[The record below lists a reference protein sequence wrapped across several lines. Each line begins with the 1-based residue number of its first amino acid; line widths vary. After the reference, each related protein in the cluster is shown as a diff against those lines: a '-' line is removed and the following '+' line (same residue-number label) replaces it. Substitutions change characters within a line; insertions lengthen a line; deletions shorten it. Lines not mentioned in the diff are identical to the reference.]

1 MDEKGL
7 RVLIESDKDFYPKA
21 YENLRFLHSAH
32 ARSLRILAE
41 YLEPQSR
48 LRLQKIRSTIVFF
61 GSARSV
67 PEEELDAQ
75 LTKLSEQWSTE
86 RDITPAIVQKRTDS
100 FRRLTHYYH
109 EAERLA
115 AKLAAHYQQ
124 MPDPRDR
131 HVICSGAG
139 PGMMEAAN
147 RGAQKIGAKTL
158 GLSISLPHEQG
169 VNRYLEPP
177 YTFEFHYFFMR
188 KYWFVYLSRALVAFP
203 GGFGT
208 FDELFECLTLV
219 QTQKIR
225 RNLPI
230 VLFGTEFWNKAVNF
244 EALIEWGVIAP
255 DDMDLFLLTDDI
267 DEAYDYLVNRI
278 DVSRALET
286 TEEP

>member
-1 MDEKGL
+1 M
-7 RVLIESDKDFYPKA
+7 IESDKDFHPKA

-67 PEEELDAQ
+67 PEEELDMQ
-75 LTKLSEQWSTE
+75 LAKLNESWAKE
-86 RDITPAIVQKRTDS
+86 RNITPEKIHKRTES

-147 RGAQKIGAKTL
+147 RGAQKIGAKTV

-230 VLFGTEFWNKAVNF
+230 VLFGSEFWHSVIDF
-244 EALIEWGVIAP
+244 ESLIQWGVISA
-255 DDMDLFLLTDDI
+255 DDMNLVLITDDI
-267 DEAYDYLVNRI
+267 DEAFDYLVNRI
-278 DVSRALET
+278 DISRALET

>member
-1 MDEKGL
+1 
-7 RVLIESDKDFYPKA
+7 LIESDKDFYPKA
-21 YENLRFLHSAH
+21 YDNPRFLHSAH

-67 PEEELDAQ
+67 PEEELEERIAALKAQ
-75 LTKLSEQWSTE
+75 WANEFGISPKTIEQRE
-86 RDITPAIVQKRTDS
+86 AS
-100 FRRLTHYYH
+100 FRRLSHYYQ

-115 AKLAAHYQQ
+115 AKIAAHFQQ
-124 MPDPRDR
+124 LPDPRDR
-131 HVICSGAG
+131 HVVCSGAG

-147 RGAQKIGAKTL
+147 RGAHRIGAKTV

-169 VNRYLEPP
+169 VNRYLDPP

-188 KYWFVYLSRALVAFP
+188 KYWFVYLARALVAFP

-225 RNLPI
+225 RKLPI
-230 VLFGTEFWNKAVNF
+230 VLFGSEYWKEVVNF
-244 EALIEWGVIAP
+244 DALIRWGVISP
-255 DDMDLFLLTDDI
+255 EDMDLFRICDDV
-267 DEAYDYLVNRI
+267 DDAYNYLVEQI
-278 DVSRALET
+278 DVARAAET
-286 TEEP
+286 TEEA

>member
-1 MDEKGL
+1 M
-7 RVLIESDKDFYPKA
+7 IESDKDFHPKA
-21 YENLRFLHSAH
+21 YENARFLHSAH

-67 PEEELDAQ
+67 PEEELDMQ
-75 LTKLSEQWSTE
+75 LAKLNESWAKE
-86 RDITPAIVQKRTDS
+86 RNITPEKIHKRTES

-147 RGAQKIGAKTL
+147 RGAQKIGAKTV

-230 VLFGTEFWNKAVNF
+230 VLFGTEFWNNVINF
-244 EALIEWGVIAP
+244 EALIEWGVISP
-255 DDMDLFLLTDDI
+255 DDLDLFLLTDDI

-278 DVSRALET
+278 DVSRAIET

>member
-1 MDEKGL
+1 M
-7 RVLIESDKDFYPKA
+7 IESDKDFHPKA
-21 YENLRFLHSAH
+21 YENARFLHSAH

-67 PEEELDAQ
+67 PEEELAEQMVKLNAQ
-75 LTKLSEQWSTE
+75 WATE
-86 RDITPAIVQKRTDS
+86 RGITPAKIQKRTES
-100 FRRLTHYYH
+100 FKRLSHYYH

-169 VNRYLEPP
+169 VNRYLDPP

-230 VLFGTEFWNKAVNF
+230 VLFGTEFWNNVINF
-244 EALIEWGVIAP
+244 EALIEWGVISP
-255 DDMDLFLLTDDI
+255 DDLDLFLLTDDI

>member
-1 MDEKGL
+1 M
-7 RVLIESDKDFYPKA
+7 ESDKDFHPKA
-21 YENLRFLHSAH
+21 YENARFLHSAH

-67 PEEELDAQ
+67 PEEELDMQ
-75 LTKLSEQWSTE
+75 LAKLNESWAKE
-86 RDITPAIVQKRTDS
+86 RNITPEKIHKRTES

-147 RGAQKIGAKTL
+147 RGAQKIGAKTV

-230 VLFGTEFWNKAVNF
+230 VLFGTEFWNNVINF
-244 EALIEWGVIAP
+244 EALIEWGVISP
-255 DDMDLFLLTDDI
+255 DDLDLFLLTDDI

-278 DVSRALET
+278 DVSRAIET

>member
-1 MDEKGL
+1 M
-7 RVLIESDKDFYPKA
+7 IESDKLFYPKA
-21 YENLRFLHSAH
+21 YDNPRFLHSAH
-32 ARSLRILAE
+32 ARSLRILGE

-67 PEEELDAQ
+67 PEEEYKERLVELRAQ
-75 LTKLSEQWSTE
+75 WKNEPG
-86 RDITPAIVQKRTDS
+86 ITPAIMEQRAQS
-100 FRRLTHYYH
+100 FHRLSFYYH
-109 EAERLA
+109 EAEKLA
-115 AKLAAHYQQ
+115 AKVAAHYQQ

-131 HVICSGAG
+131 HVVCSGAG

-147 RGAQKIGAKTL
+147 RGANKIGAKTL

-169 VNRYLEPP
+169 VNRYLDPP

-188 KYWFVYLSRALVAFP
+188 KYWFVYLARALVAFP

-225 RNLPI
+225 RKLPI
-230 VLFGTEFWNKAVNF
+230 LLYGSEFWNSVVNF
-244 EALIEWGVIAP
+244 DMLVRWGVISAEDLSLFKIC
-255 DDMDLFLLTDDI
+255 DDV
-267 DEAYDYLVNRI
+267 DEAFNYLTEQI
-278 DVSRALET
+278 DVSRGVET

>member
-1 MDEKGL
+1 M
-7 RVLIESDKDFYPKA
+7 IESDKDFHPKA
-21 YENLRFLHSAH
+21 YENMRFLHSAH

-67 PEEELDAQ
+67 PEEELEMQ
-75 LTKLSEQWSTE
+75 LAKLNESWAKEQKISPE
-86 RDITPAIVQKRTDS
+86 KIQKRTES
-100 FRRLTHYYH
+100 FKRLTHYYH

-230 VLFGTEFWNKAVNF
+230 VLFGSEFWHSVINF
-244 EALIEWGVIAP
+244 ESLIQWGVISP
-255 DDMDLFLLTDDI
+255 DDMNLVLITDDI
-267 DEAYDYLVNRI
+267 DEAFDYLVNRI

>member
-1 MDEKGL
+1 M
-7 RVLIESDKDFYPKA
+7 IESDKDFYPKA
-21 YENLRFLHSAH
+21 YQNRRFLQSAH

-48 LRLQKIRSTIVFF
+48 LRLQKIRSTIVFY

-67 PEEELDAQ
+67 PEEELNEQ
-75 LTKLSEQWSTE
+75 LTKLNSQWANE
-86 RDITPAIVQKRTDS
+86 FGITPAIIQKRTDS
-100 FRRLTHYYH
+100 FKRLTHYYH

-147 RGAQKIGAKTL
+147 RGAKKIGAKTV
-158 GLSISLPHEQG
+158 GLSISLPLEQG
-169 VNRYLEPP
+169 VNRYLDPP

-188 KYWFVYLSRALVAFP
+188 KYWFVYLSRAQVAFP

-208 FDELFECLTLV
+208 FDEIFESLTLI

-230 VLFGTEFWNKAVNF
+230 VLFGSEFWKTVVNF
-244 EALIEWGVIAP
+244 DALIQWGVISP
-255 DDMDLFLLTDDI
+255 EDMDLILMTDDV
-267 DEAYDYLVNRI
+267 DEAYQYLVDRI
-278 DVSRALET
+278 EVTRALET
-286 TEEP
+286 TEET

>member
-1 MDEKGL
+1 MTF
-7 RVLIESDKDFYPKA
+7 SDKEFYPKA
-21 YENLRFLHSAH
+21 YDSPRFLHSAH
-32 ARSLRILAE
+32 ARSLRILSE

-67 PEEELDAQ
+67 PEEQLDGQ
-75 LTKLSEQWSTE
+75 LAKLHEQWSQE
-86 RDITPAIVQKRTDS
+86 LGLSAAARTQREES
-100 FRRLTHYYH
+100 YRRLTHYYH

-124 MPDPRDR
+124 LPDPRDR

-147 RGAQKIGAKTL
+147 RGAQKIGAKTV
-158 GLSISLPHEQG
+158 GLSISLPHEQS
-169 VNRYLEPP
+169 VNPYLEPP

-230 VLFGTEFWNKAVNF
+230 VLFGSEFWNSVMNF
-244 EALIEWGVIAP
+244 EALIEWGVISP
-255 DDMDLFLLTDDI
+255 EDLDLFLITDDI
-267 DEAYDYLVNRI
+267 DEAFDYLVKRI

-286 TEEP
+286 VEEP

>member
-1 MDEKGL
+1 M
-7 RVLIESDKDFYPKA
+7 IESDKDFHPKA
-21 YENLRFLHSAH
+21 YENMRFLHSAH

-67 PEEELDAQ
+67 PEEELAEQMVKLNAQ
-75 LTKLSEQWSTE
+75 WAVEHG
-86 RDITPAIVQKRTDS
+86 ITPAKIQKRTDS
-100 FRRLTHYYH
+100 FKRLSHYYH

-230 VLFGTEFWNKAVNF
+230 VLFGSEFWHSVINF
-244 EALIEWGVIAP
+244 ESLIEWGVISP
-255 DDMDLFLLTDDI
+255 DDMKLVLITDDI
-267 DEAYDYLVNRI
+267 DEAFDYLVNRI

>member
-1 MDEKGL
+1 M
-7 RVLIESDKDFYPKA
+7 
-21 YENLRFLHSAH
+21 RFLHSAH

-67 PEEELDAQ
+67 PEEELAEQ
-75 LTKLSEQWSTE
+75 MVKLNEKWATE
-86 RDITPAIVQKRTDS
+86 KGITPAKIQKRTDS
-100 FRRLTHYYH
+100 FKRLSHYYH

-230 VLFGTEFWNKAVNF
+230 VLFGSEFWHSVINF
-244 EALIEWGVIAP
+244 ESLIEWGVISP
-255 DDMDLFLLTDDI
+255 EDMNLVLITDDI
-267 DEAYDYLVNRI
+267 DEAFDYLVNRI

>member
-1 MDEKGL
+1 MDGKGFSN
-7 RVLIESDKDFYPKA
+7 LIESDKDFHPKA

-67 PEEELDAQ
+67 PEEELDMQ
-75 LTKLSEQWSTE
+75 LAKLNESWAKE
-86 RDITPAIVQKRTDS
+86 RNITPEKIHKRTES

-147 RGAQKIGAKTL
+147 RGAQKIGAKTV

-230 VLFGTEFWNKAVNF
+230 VLFGTEFWNHVINF
-244 EALIEWGVIAP
+244 EALIEWGVISP
-255 DDMDLFLLTDDI
+255 EDLDLFLLTDDI

-278 DVSRALET
+278 DVSRAIET

>member
-1 MDEKGL
+1 MDTKGFSN
-7 RVLIESDKDFYPKA
+7 LIESDKDFHPKA

-67 PEEELDAQ
+67 PEEELEMQ
-75 LTKLSEQWSTE
+75 LAKLNESWAKEQKISPE
-86 RDITPAIVQKRTDS
+86 KIQKRTES
-100 FRRLTHYYH
+100 FKRLTHYYH

-230 VLFGTEFWNKAVNF
+230 VLFGSEFWHSVINF
-244 EALIEWGVIAP
+244 ESLIQWGVISP
-255 DDMDLFLLTDDI
+255 DDMNLVLITDDI
-267 DEAYDYLVNRI
+267 DEAFDYLVNRI

>member
-1 MDEKGL
+1 MFE
-7 RVLIESDKDFYPKA
+7 DKDFYPKA
-21 YENLRFLHSAH
+21 YDNPRFLHSAH
-32 ARSLRILAE
+32 ARSIRILAE

-67 PEEELDAQ
+67 PEEQLEGRLAQ
-75 LTKLSEQWSTE
+75 LREQWANELGLTNE
-86 RDITPAIVQKRTDS
+86 VRTQREES

-147 RGAQKIGAKTL
+147 RGAQKIGAKTV
-158 GLSISLPHEQG
+158 GLSISLPHEQH
-169 VNRYLEPP
+169 VNPYLEPP

-188 KYWFVYLSRALVAFP
+188 KYWFVYLARALVAFP

-225 RNLPI
+225 RKLPI
-230 VLFGTEFWNKAVNF
+230 LLFGSEFWHSVVNF
-244 EALIEWGVIAP
+244 DALIRWGVISP
-255 DDMDLFLLTDDI
+255 EDMDLFHLTDDV
-267 DEAYDYLVNRI
+267 DEAFNFLVGQI
-278 DVSRALET
+278 DVSRGIET
-286 TEEP
+286 TEEA

>member
-1 MDEKGL
+1 M
-7 RVLIESDKDFYPKA
+7 
-21 YENLRFLHSAH
+21 
-32 ARSLRILAE
+32 
-41 YLEPQSR
+41 
-48 LRLQKIRSTIVFF
+48 
-61 GSARSV
+61 
-67 PEEELDAQ
+67 
-75 LTKLSEQWSTE
+75 
-86 RDITPAIVQKRTDS
+86 TPAIIDERVQTFHRLS
-100 FRRLTHYYH
+100 FYYH

-131 HVICSGAG
+131 HVVCSGAG

-147 RGAQKIGAKTL
+147 RGAHKIGAKTV

-169 VNRYLEPP
+169 VNRFLDPP

-188 KYWFVYLSRALVAFP
+188 KYWFVYLARALVAFP

-225 RNLPI
+225 RKLPI
-230 VLFGTEFWNKAVNF
+230 VLYGSEFWNSVVN
-244 EALIEWGVIAP
+244 LDNLVKWSVISQEDLNLFKIC
-255 DDMDLFLLTDDI
+255 DDV
-267 DEAYDYLVNRI
+267 DEAFTYLTEQI
-278 DVSRALET
+278 DVSRAMET